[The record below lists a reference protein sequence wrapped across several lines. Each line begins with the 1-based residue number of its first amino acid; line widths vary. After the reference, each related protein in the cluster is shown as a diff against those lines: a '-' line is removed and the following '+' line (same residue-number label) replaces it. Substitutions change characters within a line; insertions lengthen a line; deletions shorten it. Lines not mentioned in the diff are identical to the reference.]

1 MHNALMNLKS
11 VGAARRLAAA
21 MLVLGALLWIAPGYA
36 QAPVGTASAPAA
48 PAAAGTATT
57 GDRNVYSAGG
67 QVRPAGP
74 IAGDFAAAGGR
85 VIVDQPVGG
94 DASLI
99 GGSVDLRAP
108 VGDDVRAVGGDINI
122 ESTVGGEL
130 FASGGHI
137 TVTRAASV
145 ARAARIYGANVTLD
159 GRFDGPLEA
168 SAQSIVING
177 QVRGDVRLMA
187 ERIELGPT
195 ARIDGSLHYTSKSE
209 LARAEG
215 AAIAGAVTREDSAG
229 AQPHTPGERGATPAP
244 RRDDTDWGEGLFWA
258 GSFMGLLA
266 MLACAAVLLAVAPG
280 FARQTAAR
288 IKSSPWLAL
297 AIGFAAVVAV
307 PVLAVLLFVT
317 ILGIPLG
324 VIVLAL
330 YPALLLVGFV
340 VGALFIARLIP
351 AALRKP
357 PPTTFGASLGYAALA
372 LLAILLLGR
381 LPVLGGVVI
390 AGVSLLGIGAC
401 VLELYGRRQRPGL
414 PPPATA

>member
-1 MHNALMNLKS
+1 MHNALLNLKS
-11 VGAARRLAAA
+11 VGAARLLAAA
-21 MLVLGALLWIAPGYA
+21 MLVLVTLLWIAPGYA
-36 QAPVGTASAPAA
+36 QAPAGAASAPAA

-159 GRFDGPLEA
+159 GRIDGPLEA

-177 QVRGDVRLMA
+177 ELRGDVRLMA
-187 ERIELGPT
+187 ESIELGPA
-195 ARIDGSLHYTSKSE
+195 ARVGGTLHYTSKAE
-209 LARAEG
+209 LKRAEG
-215 AAIAGAVTREDSAG
+215 ATIAGAVTREDSAA
-229 AQPHTPGERGATPAP
+229 AQPQTPSERGSTATG
-244 RRDDTDWGEGLFWA
+244 RRVDKAWGQGLLWA
-258 GSFMGLLA
+258 GTFMGLLA

-280 FARQTAAR
+280 FARQTGGR
-288 IKSSPWLAL
+288 IHASPWLAL
-297 AIGFAAVVAV
+297 AVGFAAVVAV
-307 PVLAVLLFVT
+307 PMLAVLLFIT

-330 YPALLLVGFV
+330 YPALLLLGFV

-357 PPTTFGASLGYAALA
+357 PPTTFGAGMGYAALA
-372 LLAILLLGR
+372 LLAILLLGQV
-381 LPVLGGVVI
+381 PVLGGVVI
-390 AGVSLLGIGAC
+390 AAVSLVGIGAC

-414 PPPATA
+414 PPPATV